1 MEEKKMKKYLLTI
14 LAAVLVLASCD
25 FLDRTPKDKLAPEN
39 YFRNDQ
45 DFRLFSDPLYNNLFE
60 KQPYTKQ
67 SDIMF
72 QKGGL
77 SDELYGGSTRVV
89 PPGAG
94 KGGWSWSNL
103 RRINTMLGNMDKCD
117 DPAVVEKYTAIGK
130 FFRAFFY
137 FDKVK
142 RFGDVPWYDRELGST
157 DPDLY
162 KPRDSRELIL
172 SKMIED
178 IDYAISVLGAEKSPY
193 RVNKWAALMLKAE
206 FCLYE
211 GTFRKYHE
219 LEIDG
224 GLSSE
229 DYLRLAADAAYEISS
244 KSPYSLADDYG
255 ELFRQLQ
262 ADPNEYILAINMES
276 GVATHNAT
284 AYSLMLTQGNP
295 GFSKKFVDSFLM
307 KDGTFFS
314 SQPGWETMSFVEQT
328 RDRDPRLG
336 MIMRLPEYVRE
347 DASSVAYGPDLSC
360 TSTGFQFDKYVMS
373 PEYPLAGRAN
383 MSFNDIPVYRLA
395 EAYLIYAEAKAE
407 LGEFDQTVADE
418 TINKLRQ
425 RAGVKKMDVAS
436 LTVDPFL
443 ISENYG
449 YRNLASLNPSNI
461 AQILEIR
468 RERTIELVMESC
480 TRWDDIVRWKEGK
493 CYEQPLLGMYFPG
506 PGEYDLTG
514 DGKPDLCLY
523 NTAKKPLG
531 YPENFN
537 LLQIQEIE
545 IDGKLVPYSGGIV
558 LSEGD
563 HGYVSI
569 YRKVE
574 RSFDEG
580 RDYLYPIPTED
591 RIFNPNLK
599 QNPGWN
605 DGLSS
610 DGEGADN
617 GNN

>member
-1 MEEKKMKKYLLTI
+1 MKKYFITV
-14 LAAVLVLASCD
+14 LATVLALASCD
-25 FLDRTPKDKLAPEN
+25 FLDRAPKDKLAPEN
-39 YFRNDQ
+39 YFRSEQ
-45 DFRLFSDPLYNNLFE
+45 DFMLFSDPLYNNLFDKE
-60 KQPYTKQ
+60 PYEKQ

-72 QKGGL
+72 QRGTL

-117 DPAVVEKYTAIGK
+117 DPEIVAKYTGIGK

-157 DPDLY
+157 DEDLY
-162 KPRDSRELIL
+162 KPRDSRELVMSHML
-172 SKMIED
+172 ED
-178 IDYAISVLGAEKSPY
+178 IDYAISVLTEEKSPY
-193 RVNKWAALMLKAE
+193 RVNKWAALMLKAR

-211 GTFRKYHE
+211 GTFRKYHNVVIE
-219 LEIDG
+219 G
-224 GLSSE
+224 GRSAD
-229 DYLRLAADAAYEISS
+229 DYLALAADAAHEIMV
-244 KSPYSLADDYG
+244 KGPYKLAADYG
-255 ELFRQLQ
+255 MMFRQLQ
-262 ADPNEYILAINMES
+262 ADPDEYILAINMES

-284 AYSLMLTQGNP
+284 GYCLMPTQGSP

-314 SQPGWETMSFVEQT
+314 SQPGWETMSFVDQT
-328 RDRDPRLG
+328 KDRDPRMG
-336 MIMRLPEYVRE
+336 MIMRIPGFVRV
-347 DASSVAYGPDLSC
+347 DANYTAYGPDLSQ
-360 TSTGFQFDKYVMS
+360 TSSGFQFDKYVMDA
-373 PEYPLAGRAN
+373 EYQLATRVD
-383 MSFNDIPVYRLA
+383 MSFNDIPVFRLA

-407 LGEFDQTVADE
+407 MGQFDQTVADE
-418 TINKLRQ
+418 SINLLRQ
-425 RAGVKKMDVAS
+425 RAGVKKMDVGS

-443 ISENYG
+443 VSETYG
-449 YRNLASLNPSNI
+449 YRNLAALNPSNI

-493 CYEQPLLGMYFPG
+493 CYEQPLLGMYFAG

-514 DGKPDLCLY
+514 DGVADLCLY
-523 NTAKKPLG
+523 STKSKPTG
-531 YPENFN
+531 YPEDFPCF
-537 LLQIQEIE
+537 QIQEIE
-545 IDGKLVPYSGGIV
+545 IDGKNVPYSDGIV

-563 HGYVSI
+563 HGFVSMF
-569 YRKVE
+569 RKITRTFNE
-574 RSFDEG
+574 D

-591 RIFNPNLK
+591 RVINPNLA

-605 DGLSS
+605 DGLS
-610 DGEGADN
+610 DGGSTDA